1 MRKFFVFLEN
11 SFIHFLNRIKM
22 HDKKGNVIKSP
33 DLTKMQAVVIDT
45 RTTIYIPAD
54 ADAEEARSRY
64 LARKNEG
71 KK

>member
-1 MRKFFVFLEN
+1 
-11 SFIHFLNRIKM
+11 M

-45 RTTIYIPAD
+45 RTTLYIPAD